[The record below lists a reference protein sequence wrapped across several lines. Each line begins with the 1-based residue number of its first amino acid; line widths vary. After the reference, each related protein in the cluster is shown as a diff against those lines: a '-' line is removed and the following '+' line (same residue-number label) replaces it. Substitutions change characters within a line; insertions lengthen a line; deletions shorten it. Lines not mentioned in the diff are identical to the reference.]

1 SFGTTSF
8 QVGSNAYETIDISL
22 QNASASAIGS
32 YQVGSNGAGTVASV
46 AGTATASGIASG
58 TVNLVGGGQVKN
70 IAIAAG
76 DSAKAVAEKMDGAIP
91 NLSARARTVFT
102 ADVSGV
108 TGGSLNF
115 DVTVGSNT
123 VSLAG
128 VTSTQDLAD
137 QLNSNSSKLG
147 IPASLHDK
155 GVLTITSATGENV
168 KFGAQTGTAT
178 AGQVAVKVQGSDGQF
193 E

>member
-1 SFGTTSF
+1 
-8 QVGSNAYETIDISL
+8 
-22 QNASASAIGS
+22 
-32 YQVGSNGAGTVASV
+32 
-46 AGTATASGIASG
+46 
-58 TVNLVGGGQVKN
+58 
-70 IAIAAG
+70 
-76 DSAKAVAEKMDGAIP
+76 M
-91 NLSARARTVFT
+91 FT

-147 IPASLHDK
+147 ITASINDK

-178 AGQVAVKVQGSDGQF
+178 AGQVAVKVQGSDASSKRPPRTW
-193 E
+193 